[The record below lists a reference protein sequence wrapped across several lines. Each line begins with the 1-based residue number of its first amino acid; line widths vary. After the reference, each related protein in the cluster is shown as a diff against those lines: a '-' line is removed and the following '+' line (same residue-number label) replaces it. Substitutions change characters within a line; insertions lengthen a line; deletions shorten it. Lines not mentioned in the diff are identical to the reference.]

1 MKKSLIALAAVAASG
16 AAMAQS
22 SVTLY
27 GVVDTSVGYVK
38 GAESVSGLLNN
49 GNSTSR
55 LGFRGVEDLGNGLKA
70 EFVLEGQV
78 DPDNGGDGFN
88 FKRQSTVGLAGEFG
102 QVRLGRAL
110 TASYNAVSR
119 YDVFG
124 TVGLGSSLMWSTG
137 AATVTAEQLFGGNA
151 ADAVKTAGYQN
162 RANNMV
168 SYISPSF
175 AGFKFGV
182 DYGFGEQ
189 SSSRDGRYWGFGATY
204 DNGPLSLGL
213 GYDRLNNLTASWEA
227 VAPST
232 EFIDAQVDAKTWHVG
247 GSYDFGVAK
256 IAAAYKQQTNAA
268 DLDWNDGTDDFE
280 ESRKQKIKSYLLGVS
295 APVGAA
301 GVVKASYNNYK
312 WSDSSAK
319 AQQFALGYVHSLS
332 KRTAVYGTYAYIKN
346 KNGADLSL
354 NSAFSAAGLKDGKK
368 QQGIQVGV
376 RHAF

>member
-27 GVVDTSVGYVK
+27 GVVDTSVAYVK
-38 GAESVSGLLNN
+38 GKESVSGLLNN
-49 GNSTSR
+49 GAATSR

-70 EFVLEGQV
+70 EFVLEGAV
-78 DPDNGGDGFN
+78 SPDDGGSSFD

-124 TVGLGSSLMWSTG
+124 TNGLGSTLAWS
-137 AATVTAEQLFGGNA
+137 E
-151 ADAVKTAGYQN
+151 GYQN
-162 RANNMV
+162 RSNNMI
-168 SYISPSF
+168 SYISPKF
-175 AGFKFGV
+175 AGFGV
-182 DYGFGEQ
+182 GIDYGFGEQ
-189 SSSRDGRYWGFGATY
+189 EKNKTQRYVGIGATY
-204 DNGPLSLGL
+204 DNGPLSIGL
-213 GYDRLNNLTASWEA
+213 GYDKANNVGYE
-227 VAPST
+227 
-232 EFIDAQVDAKTWHVG
+232 EKVDTSVTPPVTNITWGDDLKTWQLG
-247 GSYDFGVAK
+247 ASYDFAVVKLAGF
-256 IAAAYKQQTNAA
+256 YKETKYKNAA
-268 DLDWNDGTDDFE
+268 SGANEGKLKTWN
-280 ESRKQKIKSYLLGVS
+280 LGVS

-312 WSDSSAK
+312 WSDNAGK
-319 AQQFALGYVHSLS
+319 AQQFSLGYVHNLS
-332 KRTAVYGTYAYIKN
+332 KRTALYGTYAYLKN
-346 KNGADLSL
+346 KNFDEATTDVAPFELNGA
-354 NSAFSAAGLKDGKK
+354 FGAAGLTTSGK